1 MKKFRFLYIAAAAL
15 LFAACANEED
25 GIGNNGPVAATVKAD
40 IANNIKT
47 RGTADDN
54 SWTAGDAIGVYVT
67 SSGYTTGDNK
77 KYVTTNGDG
86 TFEAADNNNTIY
98 FKNNEETTFSAYYP
112 YSESLKNGKMDWN
125 MDEVKANQPCKA
137 DVLFASGATASKA
150 SPTVNFTDADHNF
163 KHCMSLVEFKIKPG
177 QGVKYNNYRFN
188 RLELKGIFRSGQFD
202 TRTGAVITIGD
213 RGSIRRDF
221 DDVYFENEE
230 SFAYIMLPQN
240 LESNKMDIDIYLLL
254 YDSEVKYTTSITPTT
269 NGQFEGGKKYTY
281 NITVKNTGI
290 TIENANIVP
299 WENGDSS
306 DLDADIAL

>member
-40 IANNIKT
+40 ISNNIKT

-54 SWTAGDAIGVYVT
+54 RWTAGDAIGVYVT

-150 SPTVNFTDADHNF
+150 SPTVNFTDAEHNF

-202 TRTGAVITIGD
+202 TRTGSVITIGD

-230 SFAYIMLPQN
+230 SFAYIMLPQS
-240 LESNKMDIDIYLLL
+240 LESNKMDIEIYLLL
-254 YDSEVKYTTSITPTT
+254 NDSEVKYTTPITPST

-299 WENGDSS
+299 WGNGDSS
-306 DLDADIAL
+306 DLDADIEL

>member
-40 IANNIKT
+40 ISNNIKT
-47 RGTADDN
+47 RGTAEDN

-112 YSESLKNGKMDWN
+112 YNKYLTDGKMNWN
-125 MDEVKANQPCKA
+125 IAEVEANQPCKA

-150 SPTVNFTDADHNF
+150 SPTVKFTDAEHRF
-163 KHCMSLVEFKIKPG
+163 KHCMSLVKFIIKPG
-177 QGVKYNNYRFN
+177 M
-188 RLELKGIFRSGQFD
+188 GIDQSENILRGLHLNGIYKTGKFD
-202 TRTGAVITIGD
+202 TKTGAIESAQYRT
-213 RGSIRRDF
+213 SYPYNFSTSF
-221 DDVYFENEE
+221 DKE
-230 SFAYIMLPQN
+230 SSVEMIMLPQK
-240 LESNKMDIDIYLLL
+240 LENDMMEI
-254 YDSEVKYTTSITPTT
+254 EVDLGVGDEL
-269 NGQFEGGKKYTY
+269 NTY
-281 NITVKNTGI
+281 KATLMPAT
-290 TIENANIVP
+290 
-299 WENGDSS
+299 D
-306 DLDADIAL
+306 

>member
-25 GIGNNGPVAATVKAD
+25 GIGNNGPVAATVQAD
-40 IANNIKT
+40 ISNNIKT
-47 RGTADDN
+47 RGTADNN
-54 SWTAGDAIGVYVT
+54 SWTAGDAIGVYAT
-67 SSGYTTGDNK
+67 SSGNTTGDNK

-86 TFEAADNNNTIY
+86 TFEAADNNNIIH
-98 FKNNEETTFSAYYP
+98 FKDNKETTFSAYYP
-112 YSESLKNGKMDWN
+112 YSESLTDGKMDWN
-125 MDEVKANQPCKA
+125 MAEVEANQPCKA

-150 SPTVNFTDADHNF
+150 SPTVNFTDLEHRF

-177 QGVKYNNYRFN
+177 QGVKYNNYKLN
-188 RLELKGIFRSGQFD
+188 RLELKGIFTSGKFD
-202 TRTGAVITIGD
+202 TRTGLVENVGD
-213 RGSIRRDF
+213 RMSLVRNF
-221 DDVYFENEE
+221 VDVPFESEE
-230 SFAYIMLPQN
+230 SFAYIMLPQS
-240 LESNKMDIDIYLLL
+240 LESNKMDIEIYLLL
-254 YDSEVKYTTSITPTT
+254 NDSEVKYTTPITPST

-290 TIENANIVP
+290 TIEKANIVP

>member
-1 MKKFRFLYIAAAAL
+1 MKKFKIFYIAAVAL
-15 LFAACANEED
+15 LFAACTNEED
-25 GIGNNGPVAATVKAD
+25 GIGNNGPVAATVQAD
-40 IANNIKT
+40 IVKNIT
-47 RGTADDN
+47 RATTDDTWSKN
-54 SWTAGDAIGVYVT
+54 DAIGVYAT
-67 SSGYTTGDNK
+67 STGNTTGDNK

-86 TFEAADNNNTIY
+86 TFEAADNNNIIY
-98 FKNNEETTFSAYYP
+98 FKDNKETTFSAYYP
-112 YSESLKNGKMDWN
+112 YSESLTDGKMDWN
-125 MDEVKANQPCKA
+125 MAEVVENQPCMA

-150 SPTVNFTDADHNF
+150 SPIVNFTDVEHRF

-230 SFAYIMLPQN
+230 SFAYIMLPQS
-240 LESNKMDIDIYLLL
+240 LESNKMDIEIYLLL
-254 YDSEVKYTTSITPTT
+254 NDSEVKYTTPITPST

-290 TIENANIVP
+290 TIEDANIYP
-299 WENGDSS
+299 WENGDSG

>member
-1 MKKFRFLYIAAAAL
+1 MKKFKFLYIAAAAL

-40 IANNIKT
+40 ISNNIKT
-47 RGTADDN
+47 RGTADNN
-54 SWTAGDAIGVYVT
+54 SWTADDAIGVYAS

-86 TFEAADNNNTIY
+86 TFEAADNNNIIY
-98 FKNNEETTFSAYYP
+98 FKDNKETTFSAYYP
-112 YSESLKNGKMDWN
+112 YSESLTDGKMDWN
-125 MDEVKANQPCKA
+125 MAEVEENQPCMA

-150 SPTVNFTDADHNF
+150 SPIVNFTDIEHRF

-177 QGVKYNNYRFN
+177 QGVKYNNYKFN
-188 RLELKGIFRSGQFD
+188 RLELKGIFRSGKFD
-202 TRTGAVITIGD
+202 TRTGSVETAGD
-213 RGSIRRDF
+213 RGSISRNF
-221 DDVYFENEE
+221 DDVPFESEE
-230 SFAYIMLPQN
+230 SFAYIMLPQS
-240 LESNKMDIDIYLLL
+240 LESNKMDMDIYLLL
-254 YDSEVKYTTSITPTT
+254 NDSEVKYTTSISPST

-290 TIENANIVP
+290 TIEDANIFP

>member
-40 IANNIKT
+40 ISNNIKT

-86 TFEAADNNNTIY
+86 NFEAADNNNTIY

-150 SPTVNFTDADHNF
+150 SPTVNFTDAEHRF

-177 QGVKYNNYRFN
+177 QGVKYNNYRLN
-188 RLELKGIFRSGQFD
+188 RLELKGIFTSGKFD

-230 SFAYIMLPQN
+230 SFAYIMLPQS

-299 WENGDSS
+299 WGNGDSS
-306 DLDADIAL
+306 NLDADIEL

>member
-1 MKKFRFLYIAAAAL
+1 MKKFKILYIAAAAL

-25 GIGNNGPVAATVKAD
+25 GIGNSGPVAATVQAD
-40 IANNIKT
+40 IVKNVT
-47 RGTADDN
+47 RTTVDDTWSKN
-54 SWTAGDAIGVYVT
+54 DAIGVYAS

-86 TFEAADNNNTIY
+86 TFEAADNNNIIY
-98 FKNNEETTFSAYYP
+98 FKDNKETTFSAYYP
-112 YSESLKNGKMDWN
+112 YSESLTDGKMDWN
-125 MDEVKANQPCKA
+125 MAEVEANQPCKA

-150 SPTVNFTDADHNF
+150 SPTVNFTDAEHRF

-177 QGVKYNNYRFN
+177 QGVKNNNYKFN
-188 RLELKGIFRSGQFD
+188 RLELKGIFTSGKFD
-202 TRTGAVITIGD
+202 TKTGSVETVGN
-213 RGSIRRDF
+213 RGSIGRNF
-221 DDVYFENEE
+221 YDVSFENEE
-230 SFAYIMLPQN
+230 RFAYIMLPQS

-290 TIENANIVP
+290 TIEKANIVP

>member
-1 MKKFRFLYIAAAAL
+1 MKKFKFLYIAAAAL

-40 IANNIKT
+40 ISNNIKT
-47 RGTADDN
+47 RGTADNN

-125 MDEVKANQPCKA
+125 MDEVKANQPCKS

-150 SPTVNFTDADHNF
+150 SPTVNFTDAEHRF

-177 QGVKYNNYRFN
+177 QGVKNNNYRFN

-230 SFAYIMLPQN
+230 SFAYIMLPQS

-254 YDSEVKYTTSITPTT
+254 YDSEVKYTTPITPST

-290 TIENANIVP
+290 TIEKANIVP

>member
-47 RGTADDN
+47 RGTADNN

-112 YSESLKNGKMDWN
+112 YSESLKDGKMDWI

-150 SPTVNFTDADHNF
+150 SPTVNFTDAEHRF

-188 RLELKGIFRSGQFD
+188 RLELKGIFRSGKFD

-221 DDVYFENEE
+221 DDVSFENEE

-240 LESNKMDIDIYLLL
+240 LESKKMDIDIYLLL
-254 YDSEVKYTTSITPTT
+254 NDSEVKYTTPITPST

-281 NITVKNTGI
+281 IITVKNTGI

-299 WENGDSS
+299 WGYGDSGN
-306 DLDADIAL
+306 LDADIEL

>member
-25 GIGNNGPVAATVKAD
+25 GIGNNGPVAATVQAD

-47 RGTADDN
+47 RGTADNN
-54 SWTAGDAIGVYVT
+54 SWTAGDAIGVHVT

-188 RLELKGIFRSGQFD
+188 RLELKGIFTSGKFD
-202 TRTGAVITIGD
+202 TKTGSVETVGN
-213 RGSIRRDF
+213 RGSIGRNF
-221 DDVYFENEE
+221 YDVYFENEE

-240 LESNKMDIDIYLLL
+240 LESNKMDIEIYLLL
-254 YDSEVKYTTSITPTT
+254 NDSEVKYTTPITPST

-290 TIENANIVP
+290 TIEKANIVP

-306 DLDADIAL
+306 DLDADIDL

>member
-25 GIGNNGPVAATVKAD
+25 GIGNNGPVAATVQAD
-40 IANNIKT
+40 IVKNIT
-47 RGTADDN
+47 RATTDDTWSKN
-54 SWTAGDAIGVYVT
+54 DAIGVYAT
-67 SSGYTTGDNK
+67 SSGNTTGDNK

-86 TFEAADNNNTIY
+86 TFEAADNNNIIY
-98 FKNNEETTFSAYYP
+98 FKDNKETTFSAYYP
-112 YSESLKNGKMDWN
+112 YSKFLTDGKMNWN
-125 MDEVKANQPCKA
+125 IAEVEANQPCKA

-150 SPTVNFTDADHNF
+150 SPTVNFTDAEHRF

-177 QGVKYNNYRFN
+177 QGVKDNNYKFN
-188 RLELKGIFRSGQFD
+188 SLNMKGIFTSGKFD
-202 TRTGAVITIGD
+202 TRTGSVETAGD
-213 RGSIRRDF
+213 RATLTRVF
-221 DDVYFENEE
+221 DVPFESEE

-240 LESNKMDIDIYLLL
+240 LESNKMDIEIYLLL
-254 YDSEVKYTTSITPTT
+254 NDSEVKYTTPITPST

-306 DLDADIAL
+306 DLDADIEQ

>member
-40 IANNIKT
+40 IVKNVTRATTDNTWSNN
-47 RGTADDN
+47 
-54 SWTAGDAIGVYVT
+54 DAIGVNVT
-67 SSGYTTGDNK
+67 STGYTTGDNK

-112 YSESLKNGKMDWN
+112 YSESLKDGKMDWI

-150 SPTVNFTDADHNF
+150 SPTVNFTDAEHRF

-177 QGVKYNNYRFN
+177 QGVKYNNYKFN
-188 RLELKGIFRSGQFD
+188 RLELKGIFISGKFD
-202 TRTGAVITIGD
+202 TRTGSVETVGD
-213 RGSIRRDF
+213 RGSIGRDF
-221 DDVYFENEE
+221 DDVSFENEE

-240 LESNKMDIDIYLLL
+240 LESKKMDIDIYLLL
-254 YDSEVKYTTSITPTT
+254 YDSEVKYTTPITPST

-281 NITVKNTGI
+281 IITVKNTGI

-299 WENGDSS
+299 WGYGDSGN
-306 DLDADIAL
+306 LDADIEL

>member
-25 GIGNNGPVAATVKAD
+25 GIGNNGPVAATVQAD
-40 IANNIKT
+40 IVKNIT
-47 RGTADDN
+47 RATTDDTWSKN
-54 SWTAGDAIGVYVT
+54 DAIGVYAT
-67 SSGYTTGDNK
+67 SSGNTTGDNK

-86 TFEAADNNNTIY
+86 TFEAADNNNIIY
-98 FKNNEETTFSAYYP
+98 FKDNEETTFSAYYP

-177 QGVKYNNYRFN
+177 QGVKHNNYRFN

-230 SFAYIMLPQN
+230 SFAYIMLPQS
-240 LESNKMDIDIYLLL
+240 LESNKMDIEIYLLL
-254 YDSEVKYTTSITPTT
+254 NDSEVKYTTPITPST

-306 DLDADIAL
+306 DLDADIEQ